1 MTRPSK
7 PRIFVDADVIFAGSA
22 APSEYGASLVVFRL
36 GEITLIECVTS
47 EQAMTEVERNLA
59 AKIPAKLATFRH
71 LASRCLQV
79 VPDPSLED
87 VLAHHGH
94 ADPKDLPLLVA
105 AHQSQCSHLVTFNL
119 RHYWHTPGLVV
130 QTPGEFLLA
139 IRGLLG
145 GMRT

>member
-22 APSEYGASLVVFRL
+22 APSEYGASLVVLRL

-79 VPDPSLED
+79 VPDPPPED
-87 VLAHHGH
+87 LVAYHGH

-105 AHQSQCSHLVTFNL
+105 AHQAGCSHLVTFNV
-119 RHYWHTPGLVV
+119 RHYGHSPPVVV
-130 QTPGEFLLA
+130 QTPGAFLLT
-139 IRGLLG
+139 IRGLLV
-145 GMRT
+145 GMGT